1 MKSLTF
7 FQSSKPTWIDLTLT
21 NKKEL
26 FKNSKTFEVVI
37 SDHHLL
43 ALTSMRIQFVKGKP
57 RVKIYRDYKSLNF
70 EFFINDLD
78 GLLKAE
84 NMN

>member
-7 FQSSKPTWIDLTLT
+7 LKSSKTTCIDLTFT

-26 FKNSKTFEVVI
+26 FKSSKTFEVGI
-37 SDHHLL
+37 SDPHLL
-43 ALTSMRIQFVKGKP
+43 ALTSMRIQFVKGMP
-57 RVKIYRDYKSLNF
+57 RVKIYRDYKSLKF
-70 EFFINDLD
+70 EFFNNDLD

>member
-7 FQSSKPTWIDLTLT
+7 FQSSKPTCIDLTLT

-43 ALTSMRIQFVKGKP
+43 ALTSMRIQLVKGKP

-70 EFFINDLD
+70 EFLINDLD